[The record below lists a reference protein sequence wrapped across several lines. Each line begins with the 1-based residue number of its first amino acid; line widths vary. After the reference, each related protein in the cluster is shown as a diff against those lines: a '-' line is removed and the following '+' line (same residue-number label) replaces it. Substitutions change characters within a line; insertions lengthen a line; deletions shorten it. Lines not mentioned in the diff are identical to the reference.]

1 MNGAAAETGRGS
13 GASIAFTI
21 LVHGAMVMRILIA
34 AALLAAAPAVCQQA
48 PEEPRLKSRTEV
60 VAQPP
65 ASAPQQ
71 NPNGIWIVPA
81 GTKIPIQL
89 RQAVSTK
96 NAQSGD
102 PIYAQTTF
110 PIVIDNIIMIP
121 AGTYVKGVIDSSKRA
136 GRIKGSA
143 ELRFHLTTLIFPN
156 GYTLDLAAAIDQVPG
171 NTESRMK
178 EPGTV
183 KHDSEKGADLKRI
196 GEGAATGAQIGGMA
210 GAASG
215 SVRGIGVGG
224 LSGIA
229 AGALI
234 AMLARGSDVRFDIG
248 SGVEVSLNQA
258 IGIEAEKVARAGMMP
273 ASTAPAP
280 VISAPVVNVQR

>member
-1 MNGAAAETGRGS
+1 
-13 GASIAFTI
+13 
-21 LVHGAMVMRILIA
+21 MRSLIA
-34 AALLAAAPAVCQQA
+34 AVLAVTASAWCQQ
-48 PEEPRLKSRTEV
+48 EEAQPRLKSRTEV
-60 VAQPP
+60 ARPP
-65 ASAPQQ
+65 QAPQAS
-71 NPNGIWIVPA
+71 GGLWIVPA
-81 GTKIPIQL
+81 GTRIPIQL
-89 RQAVSTK
+89 RQAVSTR
-96 NAQSGD
+96 NAQPGD

-110 PIVIDNIIMIP
+110 PIVSDGVIMIP

-143 ELRFHLTTLIFPN
+143 ELRFHLTTLIYPN
-156 GYTLDLAAAIDQVPG
+156 GYTVDLAAAIDQVPG
-171 NTESRMK
+171 SQDSRMK

-183 KHDSEKGADLKRI
+183 KHDSEKGTDLKRI
-196 GEGAATGAQIGGMA
+196 GEGAATGAQIGGVA

-229 AGALI
+229 AGSLI
-234 AMLARGSDVRFDIG
+234 ALLARGSDVRFEIG

-258 IGIEAEKVARAGMMP
+258 IAVEAEKVRSAGALP

-280 VISAPVVNVQR
+280 VISAPIVTVEK